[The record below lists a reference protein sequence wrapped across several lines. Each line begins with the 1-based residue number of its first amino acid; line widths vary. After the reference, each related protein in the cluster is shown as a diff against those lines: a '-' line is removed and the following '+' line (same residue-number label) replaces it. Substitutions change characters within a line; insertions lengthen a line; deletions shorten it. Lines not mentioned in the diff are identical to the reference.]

1 MITFDIVRVNKS
13 NYINRYYIN
22 IAFSYTKKIIHHY
35 SNKTNINN
43 KKTALTKQ
51 SKLGKGGHPQS
62 GEFLAIYRIDSI
74 FTSLKN
80 YHTHII

>member
-22 IAFSYTKKIIHHY
+22 IAFSYTEKIIHSY
-35 SNKTNINN
+35 SLNTKIDNE
-43 KKTALTKQ
+43 KTALTKQ
-51 SKLGKGGHPQS
+51 YKLSKGGHPQS
-62 GEFLAIYRIDSI
+62 GEFLAFYRIDSI
-74 FTSLKN
+74 FTSLKS